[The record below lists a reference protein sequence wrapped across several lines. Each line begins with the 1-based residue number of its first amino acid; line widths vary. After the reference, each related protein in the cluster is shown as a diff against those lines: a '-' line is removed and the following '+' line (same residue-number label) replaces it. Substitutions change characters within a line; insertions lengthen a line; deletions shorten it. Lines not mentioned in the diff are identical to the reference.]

1 MDLRSAHRRLEEKTK
16 RRFSRISRIF
26 GMSVYHLINV
36 LFSLLHATVA
46 LTSYVCW
53 RVVARVSPFITQRM
67 KKRRAQNRGGH
78 LISENGDLRPEY
90 RIGGGS
96 DRCCGEALCVNKP
109 RASH

>member
-53 RVVARVSPFITQRM
+53 RVVARVSPFIAQRM
-67 KKRRAQNRGGH
+67 KKGARKTEADISFRKMAICGRNIGSAEDRIVAAVRRCA
-78 LISENGDLRPEY
+78 
-90 RIGGGS
+90 
-96 DRCCGEALCVNKP
+96 
-109 RASH
+109 